1 MKNVHWHAM
10 SDDGTGISCL
20 SINISCLHCLQM
32 REESVLNT
40 CASNSSQK
48 QFYLTERNTPRG
60 LETCSCFRVF
70 DCGTR
75 VWELSGRTVRVRIV
89 IETLVS
95 KHHEI
100 HEIQNGLKTS
110 LSLSLPIVLGPY
122 RLHYNGAG
130 LRNRRFRCICGGYHP
145 PAYLVLEECECTRET
160 MDHGPASA
168 VQGQW
173 GLNLQ

>member
-1 MKNVHWHAM
+1 M
-10 SDDGTGISCL
+10 SFNKYFLLAL
-20 SINISCLHCLQM
+20 SSN

-110 LSLSLPIVLGPY
+110 LSLSLPLS
-122 RLHYNGAG
+122 AG
-130 LRNRRFRCICGGYHP
+130 VEIRGKSRR
-145 PAYLVLEECECTRET
+145 
-160 MDHGPASA
+160 
-168 VQGQW
+168 
-173 GLNLQ
+173 